1 MSVSV
6 LVRRLALAVVAS
18 GALLACGGDGSG
30 ATGPGTV
37 AVRLTNITSRP
48 IFFAYFSRCDDP
60 AWGQDRLGDVTVSP
74 GASFRWTDLAPG
86 CYDFLAVTDD
96 GRGSETFEVR
106 LAAGQTYEWRPS
118 EGSFVAPPSGA
129 LGAKET
135 PASAAVV
142 PR

>member
-1 MSVSV
+1 MSV
-6 LVRRLALAVVAS
+6 LALLRHLAVGAAAVATL
-18 GALLACGGDGSG
+18 AACGGDGGG
-30 ATGPGTV
+30 ATGPAT
-37 AVRLTNITSRP
+37 ATVRLTNIANRP

-60 AWGQDRLGDVTVSP
+60 AWGEDRLGDATVSP

-106 LAAGQTYEWRPS
+106 LTAGQTYEWRPS

-129 LGAKET
+129 LQVKRV
-135 PASAAVV
+135 PATLAPSY
-142 PR
+142 